1 MHTLHPHRAMA
12 RVTPGMV
19 FVARA
24 FTEDTAV
31 TCEDGTATRPFTRDS
46 DFAAICRVSH
56 CGDAERVHDL
66 LARVRAALP
75 LVATCVRVGTT

>member
-1 MHTLHPHRAMA
+1 MA

-31 TCEDGTATRPFTRDS
+31 TCEDCTATRPFIRDG
-46 DFAAICRVSH
+46 DFAAICTCRVSH